1 MKRFSLSAVAVAAAM
16 AALPVASQAAGGD
29 DDVGSCG
36 WGSKVWEGQGGL
48 PAKVLAV
55 TTNGTSGNQTFAI
68 TSGTSGCTQDGTVK
82 SNWKLSSFIEDNKSK
97 LARDMSRGSG
107 ETLEAVVQLIGVS
120 EQDKAAFVR
129 STRDNMAR
137 IFPSAEASTQDI
149 LAGLRDVLASNEKLA
164 GYVAR
169 I

>member
-1 MKRFSLSAVAVAAAM
+1 MKRISLSAVVVAAAM
-16 AALPVASQAAGGD
+16 AALPITSQAAGGD
-29 DDVGSCG
+29 EDVGSCG
-36 WGSKVWEGQGGL
+36 WGSKVWDGQAGL
-48 PAKVLAV
+48 AAKVLAV
-55 TTNGTSGNQTFAI
+55 TTNGTFGNQTFAI

-82 SNWKLSSFIEDNKSK
+82 SNWKLSSFVEDNKSK
-97 LARDMSRGSG
+97 LARDLSRGSG

-120 EQDKAAFVR
+120 EQDKAAFVQ

-137 IFPSAEASTQDI
+137 IFPSAESSTQDI
-149 LAGLRDVLASNEKLA
+149 LAGLRQVLAADDRLA

>member
-1 MKRFSLSAVAVAAAM
+1 MKRISLSAVVVAAAM
-16 AALPVASQAAGGD
+16 AALPIASHAAGD

-36 WGSKVWEGQGGL
+36 WGSKAWEGQSGL
-48 PAKVLAV
+48 APKILAV

-120 EQDKAAFVR
+120 EQDKAAFVQ
-129 STRDNMAR
+129 SARDNMAR
-137 IFPSAEASTQDI
+137 IFPSTEASTKDI
-149 LAGLRDVLASNEKLA
+149 LAGLREVLASDDKLA

>member
-1 MKRFSLSAVAVAAAM
+1 MKRISLSAVVVAAAM
-16 AALPVASQAAGGD
+16 AALPIASHAGGD

-36 WGSKVWEGQGGL
+36 WGSKAWEGQAGL
-48 PAKVLAV
+48 APKVLAV

-120 EQDKAAFVR
+120 EQDKAAFVQ
-129 STRDNMAR
+129 SARDNMAR
-137 IFPSAEASTQDI
+137 IFPSTDASTKDI
-149 LAGLRDVLASNEKLA
+149 LAGLREVLASDDKLA